1 MDLIARI
8 EDATLKIIEQIS
20 NEQAPCLSYPSTRNV
35 ASAESSL
42 HQEDAAGCSIDS
54 GRDTMSLDQSSLD
67 LAEEQGSD
75 EEGAAGCSGMTS
87 VDFAIKRSRDKF
99 TLMVAIMAEAHH
111 LLLTNT
117 SKTRRSFY
125 YELKSEATEHLAP
138 DQKYIDRALN
148 SVASLLGCA
157 SWDLS
162 ESAINDEE

>member
-20 NEQAPCLSYPSTRNV
+20 NGQAPCLSYPSTRNV

-42 HQEDAAGCSIDS
+42 QEDAAGCSIDS
-54 GRDTMSLDQSSLD
+54 GRDTMSLDQSSPD

-75 EEGAAGCSGMTS
+75 EEGAAGCSGKTS
-87 VDFAIKRSRDKF
+87 VDFAMKRSRDKF

-162 ESAINDEE
+162 ESAINYEE